1 MAKKLYEEA
10 SVQDIAKAIREKN
23 GGTTKYTIGEMGAA
37 IKALSGE
44 TETYTFSQE
53 RAEVSKFLS
62 EVTYNPTD
70 YTTSLIPNYV
80 TTTSS
85 NRPEGVSIQIKK
97 ERTSRQTECILFCN
111 RYNLLHQYIDQNYFL
126 VLKLF
131 VTSQLLTESLNLHYF
146 E

>member
-85 NRPEGVSIQIKK
+85 NRPEGVSIQIK
-97 ERTSRQTECILFCN
+97 RQAP
-111 RYNLLHQYIDQNYFL
+111 
-126 VLKLF
+126 
-131 VTSQLLTESLNLHYF
+131 
-146 E
+146 

>member
-23 GGTTKYTIGEMGAA
+23 GSTTKYTIGEMGAA
-37 IKALSGE
+37 IRELSGE
-44 TETYTFSQE
+44 TQTETYTFNQE

-62 EVTYNPTD
+62 EVTYNPAD
-70 YTTSLIPNYV
+70 YTTSSIPNYV

-97 ERTSRQTECILFCN
+97 SRQFS
-111 RYNLLHQYIDQNYFL
+111 YN
-126 VLKLF
+126 
-131 VTSQLLTESLNLHYF
+131 
-146 E
+146 

>member
-1 MAKKLYEEA
+1 MRRCQTVPRRFINGKKLYEEV

-53 RAEVSKFLS
+53 RTEVSKFLS
-62 EVTYNPTD
+62 EVTYNSTD

-97 ERTSRQTECILFCN
+97 AGT
-111 RYNLLHQYIDQNYFL
+111 L
-126 VLKLF
+126 VITDSNTNNTITKAVQAGGQLKF
-131 VTSQLLTESLNLHYF
+131 TI
-146 E
+146 